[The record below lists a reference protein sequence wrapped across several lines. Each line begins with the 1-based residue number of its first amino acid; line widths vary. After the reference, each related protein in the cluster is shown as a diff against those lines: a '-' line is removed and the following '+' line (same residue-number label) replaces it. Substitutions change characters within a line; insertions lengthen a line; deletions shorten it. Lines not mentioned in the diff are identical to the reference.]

1 MQPFEAPRTVAIA
14 CFYISVFLFF
24 EMAWEY
30 CKEMLYPTAGRSSR
44 EKGQTGCT
52 NYDVKTLMSQLLTG
66 LFHVCHVYQDAET
79 FTPL

>member
-30 CKEMLYPTAGRSSR
+30 CREMLYPTAGRSSR

-52 NYDVKTLMSQLLTG
+52 DCDVN
-66 LFHVCHVYQDAET
+66 ET
-79 FTPL
+79 ITTIDRIVSP